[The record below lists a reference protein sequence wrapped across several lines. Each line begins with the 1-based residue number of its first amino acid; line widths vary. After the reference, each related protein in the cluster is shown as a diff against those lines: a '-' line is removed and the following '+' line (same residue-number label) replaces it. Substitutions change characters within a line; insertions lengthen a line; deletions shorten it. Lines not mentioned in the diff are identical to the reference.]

1 MIYSGDEGDGGRFF
15 GGGTDVFRYGA
26 LQAGNYKKYDEY
38 HIWDFVKE
46 QKEKGLIRHWGFSFS
61 GDLRGTQQTADLRKI
76 TAAGCMTDTCG
87 RKKNTFAQQ
96 MPGCVFS
103 IQKMHTKR

>member
-1 MIYSGDEGDGGRFF
+1 MVDAFLAAGQTYFD
-15 GGGTDVFRYGA
+15 TA
-26 LQAGNYKKYDEY
+26 LCRRETIKKYDEY